1 LSVYRKRWKAIP
13 ADCDSRIS
21 LKLVRLAVP
30 PLPQKAGSR
39 WVRKDPP
46 YVRDKDHGPSK
57 AGHDRKIYFAGGAVI
72 GPGAGSVVGFALGGA
87 GASGLC
93 FTGGGAGVPLTTD
106 PLEPRCPIIDKASAN
121 SMNAAAKIVVA
132 FVSRVAPDRAPNA
145 A

>member
-1 LSVYRKRWKAIP
+1 MMRSQIANHSTNRP
-13 ADCDSRIS
+13 IS
-21 LKLVRLAVP
+21 NRSISNV
-30 PLPQKAGSR
+30 
-39 WVRKDPP
+39 KD
-46 YVRDKDHGPSK
+46 
-57 AGHDRKIYFAGGAVI
+57 YFAGGAVI

-106 PLEPRCPIIDKASAN
+106 PLEPRCPIIDNASAN

-132 FVSRVAPDRAPNA
+132 FVSRVAPERAPNA